1 MFMRKIIIKIFF
13 ACILQFNTVHALSL
27 EDAIIESLANNL
39 NLKLENSNL
48 EIAEE
53 DVFQSKASFLPTIS
67 LTGSISETETSN
79 IISQSG
85 ISSSD
90 YELSPSSK
98 SIILSQTLFNGF
110 GRTYNLESSKAEYEL
125 QKLNILKTKQDVI
138 LETIEAYFSTLITEK
153 SLRSYKDNLKTVSER
168 FESTKKE
175 FEVGLASK
183 TDVAQSESYMNTAK
197 IDFLNAKIKYKNIKN
212 SFQDLVGTEAAN
224 LLFSNINSILP
235 ESYEEFRDLVMKNN
249 LSILM
254 ARTNLNI
261 KTSNVN
267 SAKSAYYPK
276 VDLTASKSELK
287 EYTSLI
293 DTLST
298 EELKATISWPIFN
311 SGKSLSTVRQ
321 AEKMKNS
328 YFILLQKTQQD
339 TLTLASDIW
348 EKYIIGKDT
357 ILAADLSYIASKT
370 AFEGTKIEQEVGER
384 TVLDVLNA
392 RQSVLNAEIQFF
404 NEQKNQEVIKA
415 QVMYLAGI
423 LNLNNI
429 GGI

>member
-138 LETIEAYFSTLITEK
+138 LETIEAYFSTLIAEK
-153 SLRSYKDNLKTVSER
+153 SLRSYEDNLKTVSER

>member
-1 MFMRKIIIKIFF
+1 MRKIIIKIFF

-138 LETIEAYFSTLITEK
+138 LETIEAYFNTLITEK

>member
-1 MFMRKIIIKIFF
+1 MFMRKIIIKILF

-138 LETIEAYFSTLITEK
+138 LETIEAYFNTLITEK

>member
-67 LTGSISETETSN
+67 LTGSMSETETSN

-138 LETIEAYFSTLITEK
+138 LETIEAYFNTLITEK